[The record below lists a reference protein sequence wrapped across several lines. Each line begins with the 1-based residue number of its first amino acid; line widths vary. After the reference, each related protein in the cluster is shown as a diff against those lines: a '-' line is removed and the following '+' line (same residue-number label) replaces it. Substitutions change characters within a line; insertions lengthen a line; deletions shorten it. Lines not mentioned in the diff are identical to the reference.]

1 MIVIILDDY
10 KAIDIKCRQHYE
22 FNSKFKSILAKKALS
37 KDYFE
42 NIRQHYKWSEALPV
56 EKQSREQM
64 LSSRFAARAYDAIKI
79 RVIPAVTSNKVLK
92 T

>member
-1 MIVIILDDY
+1 MGNFTPKTWKNALHDDG
-10 KAIDIKCRQHYE
+10 
-22 FNSKFKSILAKKALS
+22 
-37 KDYFE
+37 
-42 NIRQHYKWSEALPV
+42 V

-79 RVIPAVTSNKVLK
+79 RVKSTVVPNKVLK